1 MPTDTNAVAERVM
14 YELLGRR
21 WVWPALSVTEEYEN
35 VRTRRVHLQGR
46 PIISVDDLTLGGVE
60 VTDYAIENHATI
72 RLPRNC
78 GDCLYYASQ
87 GWIWTGQGPAYDA
100 YINRDPCATLVV
112 SYTYGAPPPDQV
124 GLAIDALQCELDK
137 AYANDDECR
146 LPDRVTNISRQGL
159 DMTLIDP
166 QDFLTNGKTGLIEV
180 DEALSFFNPSAAK
193 TRARVFSPDYL
204 PGRRVAGGS

>member
-35 VRTRRVHLQGR
+35 VRTKRVHLQGR
-46 PIISVDDLTLGGVE
+46 PIISVESVTLGGTA
-60 VTDYAIENHATI
+60 VTDYVVENHSTI
-72 RLPRNC
+72 RLPRQC
-78 GDCLYYASQ
+78 GDCWFYASS
-87 GWIWTGQGPAYDA
+87 GWIWSGRGAAYDA
-100 YINRDPCATLVV
+100 FLNQSPCATLVV
-112 SYTYGAPPPDQV
+112 DYTYGSPPPDQIS
-124 GLAIDALQCELDK
+124 LAINALECELDK

-204 PGRRVAGGS
+204 PGRRVSGGS